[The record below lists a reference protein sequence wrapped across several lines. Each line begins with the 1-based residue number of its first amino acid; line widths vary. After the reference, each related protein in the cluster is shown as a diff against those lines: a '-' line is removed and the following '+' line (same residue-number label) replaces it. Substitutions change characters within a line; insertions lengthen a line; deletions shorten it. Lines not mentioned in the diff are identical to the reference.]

1 MLQKSL
7 AGRKKPSDIKIYQ
20 TDRIEQEIEMKM
32 NWTGVIPAVTT
43 PFKPDY
49 SVDHAAVAKHAQWLI
64 KNGCKGV
71 VALGSLGESAT
82 LRFDEKVGVLETL
95 VKALGKNCPV
105 VAGIASLSTM
115 EAVDLAIAAES
126 VGCSALMIL
135 PPYVY
140 TSDWREMKSHLQ
152 PVLRA
157 TKLSC
162 MLYNNP
168 VSYKTDFLPEQIAE
182 LARAHANLHAVKESS
197 ADVRRVT
204 ALKAICGDRLKL
216 LVGVDDVIVEGVRA
230 GATGWIAGLVN
241 AFPKESV
248 ALFNYAL
255 NGEVRR
261 ANELYKWF
269 LPLLRMDTV
278 PKFVQLIKLVQQEMG
293 WGHERVRAPRC
304 VMAGA
309 ERKAAL
315 ATLKTALAKRPKV

>member
-1 MLQKSL
+1 
-7 AGRKKPSDIKIYQ
+7 
-20 TDRIEQEIEMKM
+20 MKM
-32 NWTGVIPAVTT
+32 KWTGVLPAMTT
-43 PFKPDY
+43 AFKPDY
-49 SVDHAAVAKHAQWLI
+49 TVDHDGMAKHAQWMMD
-64 KNGCKGV
+64 NGCAGM

-82 LRFDEKVGVLETL
+82 LRFEEKVEILRQLAGS
-95 VKALGKNCPV
+95 ARGRSPI

-115 EAVDLAIAAES
+115 EAVALARAAEE
-126 VGCSALMIL
+126 VGCSGLMVL

-168 VSYKTDFLPEQIAE
+168 VSYKTDFLPAQIAE
-182 LARAHANLHAVKESS
+182 LAEAHDNLHAVKESS

-204 ALKAICGDRLKL
+204 AVKSLCGDRLKL
-216 LVGVDDVIVEGVRA
+216 LVGVDDLIVEGVGA

-248 ALFNYAL
+248 ALYQLAMR
-255 NGEVRR
+255 GEMKK
-261 ANELYKWF
+261 AGELYQWF

-304 VMAGA
+304 VLAGA
-309 ERKAAL
+309 ERKEAL
-315 ATLKTALAKRPKV
+315 ATLKAALAKRPKL